1 MGEPQETDP
10 GSGTPDGPPVHRRR
24 DRADKALFAHAL
36 PVEHLVRGFVADL
49 LDADRAWVD
58 RLDFST
64 LERLPTEH
72 IAPDLSSRINDTV
85 WRVRFRDADA
95 SEAGGW
101 LHVLVMV
108 EFQSELDWFMALR
121 IRTYADLL
129 YASLWKDRRA
139 RRTDRLPALLPVVLY
154 TGAARWTAASSV
166 EALVAPPAG
175 PGALLAAAP
184 VFSGASYVVVDTG
197 AYVGRDLP
205 AGNVVSLMIGAQL
218 RPDAATALDIVAAA
232 RRLGEELGRTF
243 LTWLRVAMSGTG
255 VDLGFL
261 EDPMAMERL
270 EHTGELGSFLEER
283 FRAANAAQI
292 EVVRAE
298 ARAQIEVA
306 RAEGQEIARDE
317 ERRLLCRQAARKFG
331 AATAERL
338 AVVLEGIDDG
348 DRLAVVGERI
358 IDCADGAT
366 LLASLEP
373 QA

>member
-108 EFQSELDWFMALR
+108 ELQSELDWFMALR

-255 VDLGFL
+255 VDLEFL

-270 EHTGELGSFLEER
+270 EQTGELGSLLEER

-298 ARAQIEVA
+298 ARAQIEA
-306 RAEGQEIARDE
+306 ARDE
-317 ERRLLCRQAARKFG
+317 ERRLLCRLAARKFG
-331 AATAERL
+331 TATAERL

-366 LLASLEP
+366 LLAGLEP

>member
-10 GSGTPDGPPVHRRR
+10 GSAAPDGPPVHRRR

-49 LDADRAWVD
+49 LGADRAWVE

-166 EALVAPPAG
+166 EALVAPPAV

-184 VFSGASYVVVDTG
+184 VFSGASYIVVDTG
-197 AYVGRDLP
+197 AYAGRDLP

-255 VDLGFL
+255 VDLEFL

-270 EHTGELGSFLEER
+270 EQTGELGWSPGRALPGGER
-283 FRAANAAQI
+283 GADRSGACRGSRNCACRGTEAALPLGRTEIRRRHSRAAGH
-292 EVVRAE
+292 RARGDRRRGPSRGRG
-298 ARAQIEVA
+298 RAHH
-306 RAEGQEIARDE
+306 R
-317 ERRLLCRQAARKFG
+317 LCRRRG
-331 AATAERL
+331 TAGEPGTAGV
-338 AVVLEGIDDG
+338 AVN
-348 DRLAVVGERI
+348 
-358 IDCADGAT
+358 
-366 LLASLEP
+366 ASLR
-373 QA
+373 A

>member
-1 MGEPQETDP
+1 M
-10 GSGTPDGPPVHRRR
+10 
-24 DRADKALFAHAL
+24 
-36 PVEHLVRGFVADL
+36 
-49 LDADRAWVD
+49 
-58 RLDFST
+58 
-64 LERLPTEH
+64 
-72 IAPDLSSRINDTV
+72 
-85 WRVRFRDADA
+85 
-95 SEAGGW
+95 
-101 LHVLVMV
+101 
-108 EFQSELDWFMALR
+108 
-121 IRTYADLL
+121 
-129 YASLWKDRRA
+129 
-139 RRTDRLPALLPVVLY
+139 
-154 TGAARWTAASSV
+154 
-166 EALVAPPAG
+166 
-175 PGALLAAAP
+175 
-184 VFSGASYVVVDTG
+184 VDTG

-255 VDLGFL
+255 VDLEFL

-270 EHTGELGSFLEER
+270 EQTGELGSFLEER

>member
-1 MGEPQETDP
+1 MDKPQETPP
-10 GSGTPDGPPVHRRR
+10 GSVVPDGPRVYRRR

-49 LDADRAWVD
+49 ISDGQAWVE

-85 WRVRFRDADA
+85 WRVRFRDRDTSDA
-95 SEAGGW
+95 GAW

-129 YASLWKDRRA
+129 YASLWKDRRP
-139 RRTDRLPALLPVVLY
+139 RRPDRLPALLPVVLY
-154 TGAARWTAASSV
+154 TGAARWAAASTV
-166 EALVAPPAG
+166 EALVVSQAVPMA
-175 PGALLAAAP
+175 LAAPAT

-197 AYVGRDLP
+197 AYVGHDLP
-205 AGNVVSLMIGAQL
+205 ADNVVSLMIGAQL
-218 RPDAATALDIVAAA
+218 RPEAATALDIVAMA
-232 RRLGEELGRTF
+232 RRLDEELGRTF

-255 VDLGFL
+255 VDLEFL

-270 EHTGELGSFLEER
+270 EHTGELGSLLEER
-283 FRAANAAQI
+283 FQAATAAQI
-292 EVVRAE
+292 E
-298 ARAQIEVA
+298 IA
-306 RAEGQEIARDE
+306 RAEEREAARAE
-317 ERRLLCRQAARKFG
+317 ERVLLCRQAARKFG
-331 AATAERL
+331 ADIAEQL
-338 AVVLEGIDDG
+338 AVVLEGIEDG

-358 IDCADGAT
+358 IDCADGTA
-366 LLASLEP
+366 LLAGLDSKS
-373 QA
+373 A